1 MNFLAMRPVRNAV
14 IVGVL
19 VIGFLWV
26 MNAWGQTFQAL
37 PLSSP
42 SPGDVGTALLGFL
55 LVSLFVE
62 RAIQVFKNVWRE
74 PGKTARVRRVQAT
87 NTAIEMKRKALGAD
101 PETKAKA
108 AAVADAKELAEEKVD
123 AVRDLNDYQSQTRE
137 QATWGG
143 VLLGLVIAL
152 CGVRALDVFVV
163 DETPLKPEFWQYYL
177 FGAVDVL
184 VTGALIGG
192 GADGIHRI
200 ISVFTTYADEAKKRV
215 EGQTE

>member
-1 MNFLAMRPVRNAV
+1 MKSGTLRPIWNAV

-19 VIGFLWV
+19 VIAFLWL
-26 MNAWGQTFQAL
+26 MNSWGQQFQAL

-42 SPGDVGTALLGFL
+42 SPGEVGKALLGFL
-55 LVSLFVE
+55 LISLFVE
-62 RAIQVFKNVWRE
+62 RAIQVYKNVWRE
-74 PGKTARVRRVQAT
+74 PGKTERLQKVRAT
-87 NTAIEMKRKALGAD
+87 STAIEVKTRAIGSEAEPKSKAALG
-101 PETKAKA
+101 E
-108 AAVADAKELAEEKVD
+108 VRQLAEQKVD
-123 AVRDLNDYQSQTRE
+123 AVRDLDAYRSQTRE

-163 DETPLKPEFWQYYL
+163 DHAPLKPEFWQYYL

-200 ISVFTTYADEAKKRV
+200 ISVFTTYADETKKQM
-215 EGQTE
+215 EGQAGE